1 MTKTEK
7 FHKKKTQK
15 NIWRMR
21 MKQKKKRISLNNTCA
36 GEWNS
41 GCELNVESN
50 QSKST
55 IPTAID

>member
-1 MTKTEK
+1 MAHENET
-7 FHKKKTQK
+7 
-15 NIWRMR
+15 
-21 MKQKKKRISLNNTCA
+21 KKKRISLNNTCA